1 MEIQLRVG
9 SRLTFFF
16 DVTVRYE
23 CILTGL
29 KKQILELATKGQA
42 GLNTVRATMNEAVN
56 QLDESDVYVQPEV
69 LHGGAL
75 KATAVLE
82 GEWLK
87 SLDKSQRDAEN
98 KKKRIAKDDEKRM
111 AKKKIEGE
119 KKLQKIIASI
129 NKDPWKLKAIRNNQ
143 WTTMKS
149 PPLEMFHWNRVVVDE
164 FTYLK
169 LRSRAAVHMGLV
181 SKYRWSLSGT
191 PPISHFADVKSIA
204 ASIGVHLGVHES
216 TVDNKAKATTT
227 ALEKLQHFQHV
238 RSKGW
243 HAKR

>member
-1 MEIQLRVG
+1 MCAFAQCLLVLCTNI
-9 SRLTFFF
+9 
-16 DVTVRYE
+16 
-23 CILTGL
+23 ILVSAIASHL
-29 KKQILELATKGQA
+29 P
-42 GLNTVRATMNEAVN
+42 N
-56 QLDESDVYVQPEV
+56 
-69 LHGGAL
+69 
-75 KATAVLE
+75 
-82 GEWLK
+82 
-87 SLDKSQRDAEN
+87 
-98 KKKRIAKDDEKRM
+98 RIAKQCRERWCHHLCP
-111 AKKKIEGE
+111 G
-119 KKLQKIIASI
+119 I